1 MAGWN
6 ASLLHLLGGCTA
18 EDVIFVVFS
27 PMFSKGVS
35 DQKVFSL
42 GLASGMGNSVG
53 SGMVL
58 YGSGVVVL
66 DVQVRASP
74 GRNLIYR
81 CFTGCR
87 HPSLLLMGIPSG
99 IILPSLKLTCMFC
112 LMITTM
118 IARTTMR

>member
-1 MAGWN
+1 M
-6 ASLLHLLGGCTA
+6 LHLLGGCTA

-74 GRNLIYR
+74 GRNLIGVSLVAA
-81 CFTGCR
+81 TL
-87 HPSLLLMGIPSG
+87 SLLLMGIPSG
-99 IILPSLKLTCMFC
+99 IILPSLKLKCMFR

-118 IARTTMR
+118 IARTTM